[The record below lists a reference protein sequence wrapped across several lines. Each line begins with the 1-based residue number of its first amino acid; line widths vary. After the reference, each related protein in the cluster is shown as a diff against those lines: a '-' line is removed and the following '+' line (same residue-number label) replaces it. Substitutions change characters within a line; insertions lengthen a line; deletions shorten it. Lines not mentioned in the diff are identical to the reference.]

1 MILQSCTRVMV
12 KELLG
17 TLGTNKV
24 MQIGIIVRDIEQTA
38 KDYAEFLGVP
48 MPNISPTDTIEKS
61 QATYKGEPCYATA
74 KLAFLNVGDGIDIE
88 LIEPDDKPSTWREF
102 LETKGEG
109 VHHIAFG
116 IKDTKAVTEKLEGLG
131 MPLEQKGEY
140 TGGRYAYFDTV
151 DKLKLIIETLEND

>member
-1 MILQSCTRVMV
+1 ML

-17 TLGTNKV
+17 TIGTNKV

-38 KDYAEFLGVP
+38 KDYAEFLGVDVP
-48 MPNISPTDTIEKS
+48 PIFPTDTIKKS
-61 QATYKGEPCYATA
+61 QAVYKGEPCYATA
-74 KLAFLNVGDGIDIE
+74 KLAFIKIGEGIDLE

-102 LETKGEG
+102 LDAKGEG

-116 IKDTKAVTEKLEGLG
+116 IQDTKAMTEKLKGLN

-140 TGGRYAYFDTV
+140 EGGRYAYFDTT
-151 DKLKLIIETLEND
+151 DKLKIMIETLEND